1 VAEAQ
6 LHLRPMNIVLT
17 GPPGAGKTAVGRMLG
32 RRLDR
37 EFVDT
42 DAMVELEAGKS
53 IRRIFEDD
61 GESTF
66 RQLEAE
72 ACRQVAEPADRVI
85 ACGGGALMDDVNR
98 LLLEAGGALVSLT
111 AEPEALLA
119 RLNGDGSRPL
129 LTGET
134 ISGRLRT
141 SDEDG
146 SRPLLAGQTTSD
158 QLRAL
163 LENRKEM
170 YGAIPV
176 QVDTSALTVEEVAD
190 RIASYP
196 LSQRTVRMI
205 AHRPR
210 PGYEVVLGDGLIG
223 NLSSH
228 LERAQLSPPYVVVSD
243 SNVAPLYEEITRS
256 SLGCSFVSVPAG
268 ERYKSQKTLSEL
280 YTAFMKA
287 GLDRGGT
294 VIALGGGVLLDTA
307 GFAAASYMRGIR
319 WAAMPTTLLAMVDA
333 SLGGKVGVN
342 FKGGKNLI
350 GAFHVPSIVLA
361 DLNTLATLPEDD
373 TRSGLAEMIK
383 AALIGDA
390 DLFSRMENGPPWI
403 SRNWI
408 QRAIQV
414 KLSIVDEDP
423 KEQGNRAALNLGH
436 TFAHALETSSGYRL
450 SHGQAVSIG
459 LVGAA
464 RLAGV
469 LGRCVVDLPDRV
481 QHLLLR
487 FGLPISYS
495 DMDAAKIINSMKLD
509 KKQKGG
515 RAQFVIP
522 IRPGKVETGTEVPER
537 LILEIVDGLREMG

>member
-1 VAEAQ
+1 
-6 LHLRPMNIVLT
+6 
-17 GPPGAGKTAVGRMLG
+17 
-32 RRLDR
+32 
-37 EFVDT
+37 
-42 DAMVELEAGKS
+42 
-53 IRRIFEDD
+53 
-61 GESTF
+61 
-66 RQLEAE
+66 
-72 ACRQVAEPADRVI
+72 
-85 ACGGGALMDDVNR
+85 
-98 LLLEAGGALVSLT
+98 
-111 AEPEALLA
+111 
-119 RLNGDGSRPL
+119 
-129 LTGET
+129 
-134 ISGRLRT
+134 
-141 SDEDG
+141 
-146 SRPLLAGQTTSD
+146 
-158 QLRAL
+158 
-163 LENRKEM
+163 
-170 YGAIPV
+170 
-176 QVDTSALTVEEVAD
+176 
-190 RIASYP
+190 
-196 LSQRTVRMI
+196 
-205 AHRPR
+205 
-210 PGYEVVLGDGLIG
+210 
-223 NLSSH
+223 
-228 LERAQLSPPYVVVSD
+228 
-243 SNVAPLYEEITRS
+243 
-256 SLGCSFVSVPAG
+256 
-268 ERYKSQKTLSEL
+268 
-280 YTAFMKA
+280 
-287 GLDRGGT
+287 
-294 VIALGGGVLLDTA
+294 
-307 GFAAASYMRGIR
+307 
-319 WAAMPTTLLAMVDA
+319 MVDA